1 MLVEVIKGGA
11 KRDIHPKVA
20 AILIKQ
26 GHVREVGQ
34 TYQTRDMRAVQPTN
48 TATNP
53 ILSMTLEELRALAAQ
68 RGIKIH
74 HRAGADKIREALSVK

>member
-26 GHVREVGQ
+26 GHVREVQ
-34 TYQTRDMRAVQPTN
+34 TYQTRDMRAQPIVDPL
-48 TATNP
+48 AG
-53 ILSMTLEELRALAAQ
+53 LSLEALRELAEK

-74 HRAGADKIREALSVK
+74 HRTGEAKLRELLK

>member
-34 TYQTRDMRAVQPTN
+34 TYQTRDMRAAVLTDPL
-48 TATNP
+48 AG
-53 ILSMTLEELRALAAQ
+53 LALEALRDLAAK
-68 RGIKIH
+68 RGIKFH
-74 HRAGADKIREALSVK
+74 HRAGEAKLRELLTK

>member
-34 TYQTRDMRAVQPTN
+34 TYQTRDMRAAVLTDPL
-48 TATNP
+48 AG
-53 ILSMTLEELRALAAQ
+53 LALEALRELAAK
-68 RGIKIH
+68 RGIKVH
-74 HRAGADKIREALSVK
+74 HRTGEAKLRELLK

>member
-34 TYQTRDMRAVQPTN
+34 TYQTRDMRAADPL
-48 TATNP
+48 AG
-53 ILSMTLEELRALAAQ
+53 LALEALRELAAK
-68 RGIKIH
+68 RGIKVH
-74 HRAGADKIREALSVK
+74 HRTGEAKLRELLK